1 MRERNFIT
9 SDLHLLHSNII
20 KYAERKDYLPFDDEK
35 SRQMSWDIVNS
46 INKQIPDEEGVVL
59 WNLGDLFYGKL
70 FGERTLDQLKAYI
83 DVMKGKYRQLN
94 IVFGNHDKQFN
105 HFRKSKEDWDKI
117 KPFDKNSSLEDI
129 FKYLGFDK
137 VYDRPVLFGDGRIQF
152 ILSHEPVYIKSNY
165 SNFINVH
172 GHTHQMLVDKD
183 YFTIDLENSKM
194 VIKAYKDS
202 NREPPTPK
210 LKAGHRDWIVTP
222 TDYINVCWDN
232 PKNPYKVFDLDK
244 LYNHDIYL

>member
-1 MRERNFIT
+1 MKERNFIT
-9 SDLHLLHSNII
+9 SDLHLLHNNII
-20 KYAERKDYLPFDDEK
+20 KYAERKDYLPFNDEK

-129 FKYLGFDK
+129 LGILVLIKYTTGQFCLEMVEFN
-137 VYDRPVLFGDGRIQF
+137 LF
-152 ILSHEPVYIKSNY
+152 
-165 SNFINVH
+165 
-172 GHTHQMLVDKD
+172 
-183 YFTIDLENSKM
+183 
-194 VIKAYKDS
+194 
-202 NREPPTPK
+202 
-210 LKAGHRDWIVTP
+210 
-222 TDYINVCWDN
+222 
-232 PKNPYKVFDLDK
+232 
-244 LYNHDIYL
+244 